1 MAGGLENL
9 LSILI
14 AFEDVAGVDFGG
26 DVGEAG
32 VEAVG
37 DDGMGH
43 LLELFQI
50 VDNEAAEESGAVL
63 KRRLVYDHFG
73 PLCLDA
79 LHHAL
84 DRRLAEVVG
93 V

>member
-1 MAGGLENL
+1 MLV
-9 LSILI
+9 
-14 AFEDVAGVDFGG
+14 AFEDVAGIDLWG

-37 DDGMGH
+37 DDGVG
-43 LLELFQI
+43 LRLELLQI

-63 KRRLVYDHFG
+63 KCRLVDDHPG
-73 PLCLDA
+73 SLCLDA

-84 DRRLAEVVG
+84 DRRLAEVV
-93 V
+93 